1 MFFRDEENEEGSAS
15 QMKNN
20 DVIHLGGNPF
30 LEVPSSINAV
40 EYKKGY
46 VMRKC
51 CYEANAKRS
60 EFLFFHTTFQFNLQI
75 IFILSQFHQL
85 IFLSGKTTNFVS

>member
-1 MFFRDEENEEGSAS
+1 MLTKFTRDDEIQEGTPQMQLKPNEQIMIS
-15 QMKNN
+15 
-20 DVIHLGGNPF
+20 NPY
-30 LEVPSSINAV
+30 LDTPSTANAV

-60 EFLFFHTTFQFNLQI
+60 EYQKM
-75 IFILSQFHQL
+75 SW
-85 IFLSGKTTNFVS
+85 